1 MFSLSF
7 RTLLEKEIRRFLAVW
22 IQTIFTPVITTGLYL
37 LIFGVSLGQ
46 QINMGGSMSYLAFIV
61 PGLIMMGII
70 NNAAQNA
77 GSSIFISKMSNSLV
91 DLLVS
96 PLSHLETAFAYT
108 LGGVLR
114 AIMVGLITWLISL
127 PFEVVLPVHPLF
139 VFFIALG
146 TATFFSALGAV
157 VAIFADKFDHIGAF
171 NTFLL
176 MPLIYLGGVFYSIH
190 LLPPAWR
197 VVSRFNPIFYMVDGF
212 RYGFLGRS
220 DGNPYLALGLVCLVA
235 AGMVAFFAWVLKK
248 GYRLR
253 T

>member
-1 MFSLSF
+1 MFSLAF

-37 LIFGVSLGQ
+37 LIFGVSLGR
-46 QINMGGSMSYLAFIV
+46 QIDMGMSISYLAFIV
-61 PGLIMMGII
+61 PGLIMMGVI

-77 GSSIFISKMSNSLV
+77 SSSIFIAKMNNALV
-91 DLLVS
+91 DLLVA

-108 LGGVLR
+108 LGGVIR
-114 AIMVGLITWLISL
+114 AMMVGCITWLISL
-127 PFEVVLPVHPLF
+127 PFEVVLPVHPTF
-139 VFFIALG
+139 VILVALA

-157 VAIFADKFDHIGAF
+157 VAIFAEKFDHIGAF
-171 NTFLL
+171 YTFLL

-197 VVSRFNPIFYMVDGF
+197 IVSQFNPIFYMVDGF
-212 RYGFLGRS
+212 RYGFLGLS
-220 DGNPYLALGLVCLVA
+220 DGNPWLALGLVCLVA
-235 AGMVAFFAWVLKK
+235 AGMVTFFAWVLKK